1 MPRIDDRTWEYTPE
15 EQIIAE
21 IVDLLTD
28 QGMPQGDA
36 VILIRG
42 SRVPEGLRSNAE
54 PGPGADP
61 GVHGVADGVADARSR
76 ERVSGASKR
85 KRIDV
90 RRKPRGRP
98 RRSLGTTRSL
108 PRYRRPSVVRGCA
121 PRTRPVITSLFTRYP
136 RATHRGS
143 EDVRLKA

>member
-42 SRVPEGLRSNAE
+42 SRVPEGLRSKTPNL
-54 PGPGADP
+54 D
-61 GVHGVADGVADARSR
+61 
-76 ERVSGASKR
+76 RVLT
-85 KRIDV
+85 
-90 RRKPRGRP
+90 PE
-98 RRSLGTTRSL
+98 
-108 PRYRRPSVVRGCA
+108 
-121 PRTRPVITSLFTRYP
+121 FTEWL
-136 RATHRGS
+136 T
-143 EDVRLKA
+143 E